1 MTDDGVRTSWLRR
14 LVGGG
19 EPRDRAEL
27 VEELRE
33 AGRRGLIEA
42 DALSMLEGVLEV
54 ADLQVRDIMVPRS
67 QMVVLDRE
75 DPPEKLLPV
84 IVESGHSR
92 FPVIGEDRDQVVGI
106 LLAKDLLRY
115 FGEGGSAEF
124 DMREVLR
131 PAVFVPESKRLNVL
145 LKEFRVSR
153 NHMAVVVDEYGGVSG
168 LVTIEDVIEEIV
180 GDIADEYDI
189 EEDQTIRRD
198 AERQFTVHALAR
210 IEDFN
215 EFFGTRFSDEE
226 FDTIGGLVMHQ
237 FGRLPKR
244 GEAVTIDGFDF
255 KVLRS
260 DRRRIDLLRVTSP
273 SDVRPVEAAD
283 CSPCR
288 RHPWQRWRDATAP
301 GSPLPRERPVRC
313 LSRPPS
319 SSRWWSPA
327 RRSCS
332 CSGTRRRHAGR
343 PGWGSATPR
352 ASSCPAPTGSTPRS
366 TSSARRRSG
375 WPCS

>member
-1 MTDDGVRTSWLRR
+1 MTDEGFKAGWFRR

-27 VEELRE
+27 AEELRE
-33 AGRRGLIEA
+33 AGRRGLIDA
-42 DALSMLEGVLEV
+42 DALAMIEGVLEV

-67 QMVVLDRE
+67 QMVVMNRD
-75 DPPEKLLPV
+75 DPPETLLPA

-92 FPVIGEDRDQVVGI
+92 FPVIGEDRDQVVGL

-115 FGEGGSAEF
+115 FGEGGSAGF

-131 PAVFVPESKRLNVL
+131 PAVFVPESKRVNVL

-189 EEDQTIRRD
+189 EEDQTIRREG
-198 AERQFTVHALAR
+198 ERQYTVHALAR

-215 EFFGTRFSDEE
+215 EYFGAQFSDEE

-244 GEAVTIDGFDF
+244 GENVSIEGFDF
-255 KVLRS
+255 KVLRA
-260 DRRRIDLLRVTSP
+260 DRRRIDLLRVT
-273 SDVRPVEAAD
+273 
-283 CSPCR
+283 
-288 RHPWQRWRDATAP
+288 
-301 GSPLPRERPVRC
+301 
-313 LSRPPS
+313 PPS
-319 SSRWWSPA
+319 GTEPPGDA
-327 RRSCS
+327 R
-332 CSGTRRRHAGR
+332 
-343 PGWGSATPR
+343 
-352 ASSCPAPTGSTPRS
+352 
-366 TSSARRRSG
+366 
-375 WPCS
+375 